1 MENKIELAI
10 WYINHNYNAKKITD
24 KKIQEIA
31 DYYGVDWIEL
41 KVYLFFNS
49 WGAVSNI
56 ELAIWYINH
65 NYNAKKI
72 TDKKIQEIA
81 DYYGVDWIELK
92 VDINKRQSLKSTI
105 F

>member
-1 MENKIELAI
+1 MENK
-10 WYINHNYNAKKITD
+10 
-24 KKIQEIA
+24 
-31 DYYGVDWIEL
+31 
-41 KVYLFFNS
+41 
-49 WGAVSNI
+49 I